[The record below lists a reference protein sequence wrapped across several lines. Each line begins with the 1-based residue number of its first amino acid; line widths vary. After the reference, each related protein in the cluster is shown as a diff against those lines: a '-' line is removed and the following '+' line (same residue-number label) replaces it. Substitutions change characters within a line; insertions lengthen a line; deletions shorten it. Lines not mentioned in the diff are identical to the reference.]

1 MTDSNVFDRL
11 SVKMG
16 APGSKYFP
24 KILEAMMTPEE
35 AEILLDM
42 SGAMTAAEIA
52 EKRKTDINI
61 LQSRLD
67 SMDRRQVIRRQGE
80 KYMAP
85 ANIVAFHHGA
95 IGWMDE
101 NLKAKVYPMWGDF
114 FYAEWRDII
123 LDGFIRRKESGSPGG
138 HRVVPAYKALRK
150 SPKVRPDQ
158 ILWYED
164 MEQIMKRSEDTNVM
178 MCGCRGLWRQCD
190 KPIDACIHVQYPT
203 VQPRRKPQANEFMKP
218 PKNVSFE
225 EVMAVIDDCEERG
238 MIHIPLNTSQ
248 GDLFCNCCDDC
259 CMVLNP
265 LFNKGMVHE
274 ILVPSRYRATED
286 TELCSGCQTCVDRC
300 MFDAIE
306 MRRVPGSKKLK
317 SAIISEN
324 CMGCGVCVVTC
335 PKGALTME
343 LVRPPEH
350 IPTMSPIEL
359 LRWGHD

>member
-1 MTDSNVFDRL
+1 MPNSNVFDRL
-11 SVKMG
+11 SEKMG

-24 KILEAMMTPEE
+24 KILEAMMTSEE
-35 AEILLDM
+35 AEILLDV
-42 SGAMTAAEIA
+42 SGVMTAAEIA
-52 EKRKTDINI
+52 KKRNVDAKS
-61 LQSRLD
+61 LQAQLD
-67 SMDRRQVIRRQGE
+67 NMDRRQVIRRSGE
-80 KYMAP
+80 GYMAP

-101 NLKAKVYPMWGDF
+101 NLKSRVYPMWGDF

-123 LDGFIRRKESGSPGG
+123 LDGFIRRKESGSPAG
-138 HRVVPAYKALRK
+138 HRVVPAHKALK
-150 SPKVRPDQ
+150 ASPNIKPEQ

-164 MEQIMKRSEDTNVM
+164 MEQILRRSEDTNIM

-190 KPIDACIHVQYPT
+190 KPIDTCMHVQYPT
-203 VQPRRKPQANEFMKP
+203 SQPRRKREPSEFLKP
-218 PKNVSFE
+218 PKSVSFE
-225 EVMAVIDDCEERG
+225 EALAVIDDCEDRG

-274 ILVPSRYRATED
+274 ILSPSRYRAMVD
-286 TELCSGCQTCVDRC
+286 TDLCSGCQTCIDRC

-306 MRRVPGSKKLK
+306 MKPVPGSKKLK
-317 SAIISEN
+317 SFVISEH

-335 PKGALTME
+335 PKGALTLE

-350 IPTMSPIEL
+350 IPTISTFEL
-359 LRWGHD
+359 LRWGHS